1 MQNDSIVK
9 SSTSRNTEI
18 TQQYFNFL
26 DRHIDDVVN
35 GRVSEFLEINQVA
48 SELAVSHKHL
58 TDTVQKEVGNH
69 PCHFYDLK
77 IIEVAKKM
85 LINTDL
91 SIAEIARKLTYDPSN
106 FSKFFKNW
114 VLGKTPGQF
123 RKEHKK

>member
-1 MQNDSIVK
+1 MQKDSTLK
-9 SSTSRNTEI
+9 YSNSRSTEI

-26 DRHIDDVVN
+26 DQHIDDVIN
-35 GRVSEFLEINQVA
+35 GRVSEFLEISQIA
-48 SELAVSHKHL
+48 SKLAVSHKHL

-69 PCHFYDLK
+69 PCHFYDSK

-85 LINTDL
+85 LISTNL

-114 VLGKTPGQF
+114 SGQTPGQF
-123 RKEHKK
+123 RKMHYK

>member
-1 MQNDSIVK
+1 MQNDSDLK
-9 SSTSRNTEI
+9 SSKSRSAEI
-18 TQQYFNFL
+18 TKQYFNFL

-85 LINTDL
+85 LISTNFP
-91 SIAEIARKLTYDPSN
+91 IAEIARKLTYDPSN

-114 VLGKTPGQF
+114 VGQAPGQF

>member
-1 MQNDSIVK
+1 MPNDSTLK
-9 SSTSRNTEI
+9 YSTSRSTEI

-26 DRHIDDVVN
+26 DRHIDDVFN

-58 TDTVQKEVGNH
+58 TDTLQKEEGDH

-85 LINTDL
+85 LISTNL
-91 SIAEIARKLTYDPSN
+91 PIAEIARKLTYDPSN
-106 FSKFFKNW
+106 FSKF
-114 VLGKTPGQF
+114 
-123 RKEHKK
+123 

>member
-1 MQNDSIVK
+1 MQNDSTLK
-9 SSTSRNTEI
+9 SSTSRSTEI

-48 SELAVSHKHL
+48 SELAVSHTHL
-58 TDTVQKEVGNH
+58 TDTIQKEMGNH

-77 IIEVAKKM
+77 IIDVSKKM
-85 LINTDL
+85 LINTNL

-106 FSKFFKNW
+106 FSKFFRNW
-114 VLGKTPGQF
+114 TDETPGQF